1 MSIPDASV
9 AWLLRRLLSDQPING
24 ELAAL
29 AEPWKTIG
37 EHLAELPIDGRGAA
51 WELLSAA
58 LPGREAVVAALMNV
72 DPMGDQPPPEPAAAD
87 SWGPLRIGE
96 TPAVEDF
103 PLDMLPPPARHLA
116 EEASR
121 SIGCPVDFAAGA
133 TLAVAAG
140 AIGRSVSLLLK
151 PGYFASSSLFVAVIG
166 KASSGKSP
174 AVECVAS
181 PIYAIDRE
189 LTAEHAAAELR
200 WKRECEALG
209 PKPKA
214 SELPPRPR
222 PRRVDI
228 DNLTLEKLPGLLSDN
243 PRGLLMVRDELS
255 ALMGS
260 FGQFKGGRGTDKED
274 ILSAWSGKRIIK
286 DRVGDDN
293 GVPLR
298 SPHPCLSI
306 VGGTVPASLPGFVD
320 PSRPGDGF
328 IERFLFI
335 YPDPFGVPED
345 EDEDGVSEAATAEW
359 AALVG
364 RLWDR
369 PMNGEHPHVAVLT
382 PDARKAR
389 KRLRTTHA
397 REMNHP
403 GFNPSLE
410 AAWGKLSAYADRL
423 ALVLGLMEHASDPTA
438 DPLAVPDI
446 AERHVEN
453 AWRLTAYFKS
463 HARRVRSGSD
473 PTGAGPHA
481 AEVNAIIEWLRDG
494 RRTTFTER
502 DVRRARPWI
511 TAESLVKALTNL
523 AKTNAIRSQVAPQGP
538 AGPGRPSSPA
548 YSVNP
553 DLLA

>member
-1 MSIPDASV
+1 V
-9 AWLLRRLLSDQPING
+9 VRLAGRSD
-24 ELAAL
+24 
-29 AEPWKTIG
+29 
-37 EHLAELPIDGRGAA
+37 
-51 WELLSAA
+51 
-58 LPGREAVVAALMNV
+58 REAVIAALVKV
-72 DPMGDQPPPEPAAAD
+72 DPMGEQPPLEPADDAKSDD

-96 TPAVEDF
+96 VPAVESF
-103 PLDMLPPPARHLA
+103 PIDVLPPPARHLA

-151 PGYFASSSLFVAVIG
+151 PGYFASSSLFVAIIG

-174 AVECVAS
+174 ALECVAS
-181 PIYAIDRE
+181 PVYAIDRD

-200 WKRECEALG
+200 WKAECDALG

-214 SELPPRPR
+214 AELPPRPR
-222 PRRVDI
+222 PRRIDI

-293 GVPLR
+293 AVPLR

-320 PSRPGDGF
+320 LSRPGDGF

-335 YPDPFGVPED
+335 QPDPSDVPED
-345 EDEDGVSEAATAEW
+345 EDEAGISEIATAEW

-364 RLWDR
+364 RLWNR
-369 PMNGEHPHVAVLT
+369 PMNGGDPHVARLT
-382 PDARKAR
+382 PEARKAR
-389 KRLRTTHA
+389 KRLRAAHA
-397 REMNHP
+397 REMNDP

-438 DPLAVPDI
+438 NPLTVPDV
-446 AERHVEN
+446 AERHIEN
-453 AWRLTAYFKS
+453 AWRLAAYFKS
-463 HARRVRSGSD
+463 HARRVRAGSD

-481 AEVNAIIEWLRDG
+481 AEVGAIVEWLRDG
-494 RRTTFTER
+494 RRTAFTER
-502 DVRRARPWI
+502 DVKRARPWI
-511 TAESLVKALTNL
+511 EPEALVKSLSHL
-523 AKTNAIRSQVAPQGP
+523 AKSNAIRPQEASQVP

>member
-1 MSIPDASV
+1 ATDDAWPS
-9 AWLLRRLLSDQPING
+9 
-24 ELAAL
+24 LA
-29 AEPWKTIG
+29 I
-37 EHLAELPIDGRGAA
+37 R
-51 WELLSAA
+51 
-58 LPGREAVVAALMNV
+58 
-72 DPMGDQPPPEPAAAD
+72 Q
-87 SWGPLRIGE
+87 
-96 TPAVEDF
+96 TPAVEGF
-103 PLDMLPPPARHLA
+103 PLDVLPPPARHLA

-140 AIGRSVSLLLK
+140 AIGRSVSLPLK

-174 AVECVAS
+174 AVENAAKPV
-181 PIYAIDRE
+181 YAIDRD
-189 LTAEHAAAELR
+189 LTIEHAAAEHR
-200 WKRECEALG
+200 WKEECDALG

-222 PRRVDI
+222 PRRI
-228 DNLTLEKLPGLLSDN
+228 DLDNMTLEKLPRLLSDN

-306 VGGTVPASLPGFVD
+306 VGGTVPANLPGFVD
-320 PSRPGDGF
+320 PARPGDGF
-328 IERFLFI
+328 IERFLFCC
-335 YPDPFGVPED
+335 PDPFDLPEE
-345 EDEDGVSEAATAEW
+345 EDEDGVSEAASAYW
-359 AALVG
+359 SAMVR

-369 PMNGEHPHVAVLT
+369 PMDGENPHVARLT

-389 KRLRTTHA
+389 KRLRKAHA
-397 REMNHP
+397 REVNDP

-423 ALVLGLMEHASDPTA
+423 ALVLALIEHAGDPTA

-453 AWRLTAYFKS
+453 AWRLAAYFKS
-463 HARRVRSGSD
+463 HARRVHAGSD

-481 AEVNAIIEWLRDG
+481 AEVNAIVEWLRDG
-494 RRTTFTER
+494 RRETFTER

-511 TAESLVKALTNL
+511 TAESLVKALTHL
-523 AKTNAIRSQVAPQGP
+523 AKTNAIRAQEPPQSP